1 MFSPE
6 QEKAESE
13 SEDQEANVT
22 HIKDLCKHR
31 KFTKNLRNIKN
42 ESFALIKGLE
52 CCARVAVGR
61 LKKMLLS

>member
-22 HIKDLCKHR
+22 HIKDFVQTQKVHQ
-31 KFTKNLRNIKN
+31 KF
-42 ESFALIKGLE
+42 EE
-52 CCARVAVGR
+52 Y
-61 LKKMLLS
+61 